1 MLLSQILHYIL
12 SFSQNINKHVK
23 QLSTDVFK
31 FYHLL
36 ENVNKNVELSKTA
49 LSTAFRNKQ
58 IKDILKNSFSSV
70 HYTFIANAKYIF
82 LNFPFPRQQGLLS
95 LSGCLGVRAYQL
107 NYFSSGLISLLMMA
121 GRGEGANTRQA
132 DRSRKFGI
140 KAILLMI

>member
-70 HYTFIANAKYIF
+70 HYIYIYRKCKIY
-82 LNFPFPRQQGLLS
+82 FPKFSIERRPRQQGLLS

-121 GRGEGANTRQA
+121 GRGGKHQT
-132 DRSRKFGI
+132 G
-140 KAILLMI
+140 